1 MLRRRHQ
8 LRSDPSTQ
16 GEVFLTDSS
25 NNETEIIHETGHETE
40 SKLGVYLTLLAKHFL
55 VFYFC
60 FTVTLFICLFRSKN
74 MNDGRTR
81 ELPYSIW
88 RTVPRI
94 PKHPPRPLQA
104 GTAPK
109 EKKIKWWPTEA
120 KSAKSDRRNISTDWT
135 GEGAVGTITF

>member
-1 MLRRRHQ
+1 
-8 LRSDPSTQ
+8 
-16 GEVFLTDSS
+16 
-25 NNETEIIHETGHETE
+25 
-40 SKLGVYLTLLAKHFL
+40 
-55 VFYFC
+55 
-60 FTVTLFICLFRSKN
+60 
-74 MNDGRTR
+74 MNDGGTK

-109 EKKIKWWPTEA
+109 EKTIKWWPDETESGA
-120 KSAKSDRRNISTDWT
+120 RNFSKDWT